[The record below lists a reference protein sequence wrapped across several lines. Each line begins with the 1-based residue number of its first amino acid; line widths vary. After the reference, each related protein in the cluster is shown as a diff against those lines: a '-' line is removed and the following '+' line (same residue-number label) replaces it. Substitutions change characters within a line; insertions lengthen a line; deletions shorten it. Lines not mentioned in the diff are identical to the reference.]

1 MEGLLD
7 FSKGV
12 DPLWMYMI
20 LFLGAYVENIIPP
33 IPGDTIV
40 VFGAYL
46 AGVGTL
52 IRWFKLKRQ

>member
-1 MEGLLD
+1 MEDLLD
-7 FSKGV
+7 FIKSV

-20 LFLGAYVENIIPP
+20 LFVGAYIENIIPL

-46 AGVGTL
+46 AGIGTL